1 MFTRFNYKLLVASSA
16 IWLMLIAATPKGV
29 SQDTAKTVT
38 LKIENKSLKHV
49 VNKISRESGI
59 RFSYSHQQVDLSPRV
74 NANFIQVPVSEVL
87 NDLLPDHG
95 ITWIFVQGQIVLKK
109 KYDTGI
115 NPVSE
120 ADGNMFTISGFLR
133 DISTGDALIG
143 ANVYNQ
149 STLMGV
155 ATNNY
160 GYYALRLPAGKQNI
174 IFSYLGYA
182 SDTVNVNLEKNTEL
196 NNSLREA
203 ILGINEIVITGSRH
217 EAISGLDRLS
227 DFSFTGKELSKLPG
241 FAGDVDLVKALQT
254 LPGIRSFGD
263 GSSLFYVRG
272 GNHDQNLLMIDG
284 VPIYNPSHLFGF
296 FSVITPDAV
305 NDMKV
310 FKGDFPAQ
318 YGGRASSVID
328 VTTREGNMNR
338 FGFGGN
344 IGPYASSLSVDGPVI
359 KDKLSFNI
367 SGRLSTLNWLNDL
380 MDNESSFRIYFYD
393 INAKL
398 KLISGAKDQIFFTFY
413 TGKDEFRRIINS
425 VYRSFGISW
434 ENYAA
439 SLRWNHIFN
448 PRVFTVTTVNTGNY
462 RYFLHLAPEKSSY
475 WKSSIMNLT
484 AKEDITWYVNS
495 RNTFRAGVGFSRY
508 ISDPGNIYFEDPA
521 EGSSVLTVSKY
532 HSNDFSFYAG
542 NEQDIGTKLHLYYG
556 LRLSWWQNIGPA
568 MVYYFDA
575 NHQVIDTANVSEN
588 RYYASFVQPEPRIS
602 ATFDVFS
609 RLKIKTAYSRTVQY
623 MQLLSNGTGP
633 FTSLDVWAPAGPN
646 IPPLKTDQTMA
657 GILFDVVPG
666 KIRASAEGFYKHFYD
681 HLDYADHA
689 NLLYNPLLEGELR
702 TGEAWSKGFELLLE
716 KTGGKFSGW
725 VGYTYSRALVKT
737 VEVNQRRVYPASY
750 DSPHNIG
757 LFLSYDTYR
766 RWAFSVNWIYMTGN
780 PWTEPIGFYQY
791 NGYSVPV
798 YGDRNNARLPDYH
811 RLDLSVTCRLN
822 KPESRYR
829 HQLVLTLYNAYGRAN
844 PYKVSYN
851 KYRNS
856 DGRYLVPA
864 DLDGNYEMVPT
875 MISVAGVIPSIN
887 YQFTF

>member
-1 MFTRFNYKLLVASSA
+1 MLSRVNYNILVAPA
-16 IWLMLIAATPKGV
+16 ICLLLIVAALPGF
-29 SQDTAKTVT
+29 SQDTGKPVT
-38 LKIENKSLKHV
+38 LKIENKSLKHII
-49 VNKISRESGI
+49 NKISRESGI
-59 RFSYSHQQVDLSPRV
+59 RFSYSHQQVDLSVKLNV
-74 NANFIQVPVSEVL
+74 NFDQVPVSEAL
-87 NDLLPDHG
+87 NELLDDYG
-95 ITWIFVQGQIVLKK
+95 ISWITVQGQIILKK
-109 KYDTGI
+109 KKDT
-115 NPVSE
+115 VSHISDRE
-120 ADGNMFTISGFLR
+120 EGNTFIISGFLR
-133 DISTGDALIG
+133 DITTGDALIG
-143 ANVYNQ
+143 ANVYLEGTQ
-149 STLMGV
+149 TGV

-160 GYYALRLPAGKQNI
+160 GFYSLRLPGGKQNI
-174 IFSYLGYA
+174 VFSYLGYA
-182 SDTVNVNLEKNTEL
+182 SDTVEVKLLSNLEL

-203 ILGINEIVITGSRH
+203 ILGINEVIITGSRS

-263 GSSLFYVRG
+263 GSSLFFVRG

-344 IGPYASSLSVDGPVI
+344 IGPYASSLSVDGPII

-380 MDNESSFRIYFYD
+380 MDNETSFRIYFYD
-393 INAKL
+393 LNAKV

-448 PRVFTVTTVNTGNY
+448 PRVFAVTNVNTGNY
-462 RYFLHLAPEKSSY
+462 RYFLHLAPEKSTY

-484 AKEDITWYVNS
+484 VKEDVSWYVNS
-495 RNTFRAGVGFSRY
+495 RNTFRAGLGFSRY
-508 ISDPGNIYFEDPA
+508 ISDPGNIYFEDP
-521 EGSSVLTVSKY
+521 EDGSSVLTVSKY
-532 HSNDFSFYAG
+532 YSNDFSFYAG
-542 NEQDIGTKLHLYYG
+542 NEQDLTPKLHLYYG
-556 LRLSWWQNIGPA
+556 LRLSWWQNIGPGR
-568 MVYYFDA
+568 VYYFDA
-575 NHQVIDTANVSEN
+575 NHQVIDTINVSKN
-588 RYYASFVQPEPRIS
+588 RYYSSFAEPEPRIS

-609 RLKIKTAYSRTVQY
+609 WLKIKAAYSRTVQY
-623 MQLLSNGTGP
+623 MQLLSNGSGP
-633 FTSLDVWAPAGPN
+633 FTSLDVWTPAGPN

-666 KIRASAEGFYKHFYD
+666 KLRVSVEGFYKHFYD

-702 TGEAWSKGFELLLE
+702 IGEAWSKGIELLLE

-725 VGYTYSRALVKT
+725 LGYTYSRAMVKT
-737 VEVNQRRVYPASY
+737 PEVNQGEIYPASY
-750 DSPHNIG
+750 DSPHNIS
-757 LFLSYDTYR
+757 LFISYDTYR
-766 RWAFSVNWIYMTGN
+766 RWAFSANWIYMTGN

-791 NGYSVPV
+791 DGYSVPV
-798 YGDRNNARLPDYH
+798 YGQKNNARLPDYH
-811 RLDLSVTCRLN
+811 RLDLAVTCRLN

-829 HQLVLTLYNAYGRAN
+829 HQVVFTLYNAYGRAN
-844 PYKVSYN
+844 PYTVSYN

-864 DLDGNYEMVPT
+864 DLDGNYELVPT

-887 YQFTF
+887 YQFKF